1 MSKIFILGDS
11 HSIFYYYSNLFY
23 HHWLGWCNLPV
34 TMYQFIYQDIPLYNI
49 VELYQP
55 GDTCK
60 INIKNND
67 IVVFCFGWND
77 VNKNIYKYAKN
88 NYESSIDEMVKKY
101 ILKIIILLKKYNI
114 FPIINCIYPITN
126 NIIEN
131 QEEIIKYTKYMNF
144 KLKNEC
150 KNKNIPFFDI
160 YDLLSLDDR
169 IKNSILSNDNT
180 HLDVNNIDLRNL
192 LEQKLLN
199 LCKDTYPLIN
209 LELKNEKNVT
219 LFITSCGRPSLL
231 KITLES
237 FVKYNTYPIKEVI
250 LCEDSGNTSIN
261 EFVKDILPYPIIFC
275 YNDER
280 IGQMK
285 TIEKYTP
292 LIKTKYVFHLE
303 DDYEFFDSGF
313 IELSFKIMDT
323 DQNISHV
330 LLEDEQHDFFKVD
343 INNNLCYKVLT
354 NDPNTH
360 LGKYG
365 NNGDGALSIFSWSP
379 SLKKIEIA
387 LLRIPYQLWDDE
399 YTIQLEINKRGKYAV
414 ITKNIKNGKK
424 GFCTH
429 IGKNYHVQS
438 KFLNTNRIIL
448 GRKDFPDKINIR
460 LKDI

>member
-1 MSKIFILGDS
+1 MTDIL
-11 HSIFYYYSNLFY
+11 
-23 HHWLGWCNLPV
+23 
-34 TMYQFIYQDIPLYNI
+34 
-49 VELYQP
+49 
-55 GDTCK
+55 
-60 INIKNND
+60 
-67 IVVFCFGWND
+67 
-77 VNKNIYKYAKN
+77 
-88 NYESSIDEMVKKY
+88 DE
-101 ILKIIILLKKYNI
+101 
-114 FPIINCIYPITN
+114 
-126 NIIEN
+126 
-131 QEEIIKYTKYMNF
+131 
-144 KLKNEC
+144 
-150 KNKNIPFFDI
+150 
-160 YDLLSLDDR
+160 
-169 IKNSILSNDNT
+169 
-180 HLDVNNIDLRNL
+180 
-192 LEQKLLN
+192 
-199 LCKDTYPLIN
+199 KD
-209 LELKNEKNVT
+209 VT

-323 DQNISHV
+323 DQNISQV
-330 LLEDEQHDFFKVD
+330 LLEDEQHNYFKVH

-365 NNGDGALSIFSWSP
+365 NYGDGALCVFSWRP

-387 LLRIPYQLWDDE
+387 LLRIPYQPWDDE

-414 ITKNIKNGKK
+414 ITKNVKNGKK
-424 GFCTH
+424 GFCSH
-429 IGKNYHVQS
+429 IGTNYHVS
-438 KFLNTNRIIL
+438 SIISNTNKIIL